1 MDRNDRRHFYFRRRR
16 GGMDVLGDFEMNDR
30 SAYFREWYAKNRER
44 IIAKARAWELAHPEE
59 AREKK
64 RKWQSKNRDSQKEN
78 RLRYAKSEKGK
89 ACYSR
94 YRKTEFYKVAAK
106 RKRDHYRDTL
116 HDCYVRRIMAQH
128 LGIKG
133 SEIPQV
139 LVDAQ
144 RELMKLKRELM
155 NGT

>member
-1 MDRNDRRHFYFRRRR
+1 VITVASNELL
-16 GGMDVLGDFEMNDR
+16 GEGMRDKK
-30 SAYFREWYAKNRER
+30 AYYKEWYAKNRDR
-44 IIAKARAWELAHPEE
+44 LIAKARAWELARPEE
-59 AREKK
+59 TREKK
-64 RKWQSKNRDSQKEN
+64 RKWQAENRDGQKEN
-78 RLRYAKSEKGK
+78 RLRYAKSEKGA
-89 ACYSR
+89 ACYAR
-94 YRKTEFYKVAAK
+94 YRQTAAYKAAAK

-133 SEIPQV
+133 SELPQT

-155 NGT
+155 NEQL